1 VARQSMTLGEPT
13 SSRGSNLGCAVRALL
28 LLLGLLVLVLL
39 GLMLF
44 RAGGEPE
51 VSIEPERPGIGAR
64 TPVAVHLKSGS
75 RGLGPVRVE
84 LVQGERVELLGEE
97 RFDPEPAW
105 KLWGGG
111 EEETTL
117 DLEVGRETVEGLQQ
131 GDATLR
137 VTAERPGAWLR
148 NPDPVVE
155 EVTLP
160 VRLTPPAL
168 GVRSDKHYVTQGGAE
183 LVVYTVGEGAERSGV
198 QAGDHWFPGYPLPG
212 GADNERFALFAIP
225 YDMADGGNVKLVA
238 EDVVGNRAEASF
250 LDRFQPRPPLEG
262 RIELSEPF
270 MSRVVPEIIS
280 NTPGFPDQG
289 GLLENYLYING
300 EMREKN
306 RARVAQLASGTQ
318 EEFLWTERFLP
329 MPNAAVMA
337 GFATHREYF
346 LDGRK
351 VDEAF
356 HLGYDL
362 ASTQR
367 DVIPA
372 ANSGVVVVAEYF
384 GIYGNA
390 VVIDHGYG
398 LMSLYGHLSSIGVE
412 EGDRVERG
420 QEIGRTGQTGLAGGD
435 HLHYG
440 MFLHGQAVEPKEWWD
455 SHWLQD
461 RISRKLGAAWE
472 FEG

>member
-1 VARQSMTLGEPT
+1 MTLGEPT

-28 LLLGLLVLVLL
+28 LLLGLLVVVLL

-64 TPVAVHLKSGS
+64 TPVAVRLKGGS

-84 LVQGERVELLGEE
+84 LVQGERVVLLGEE
-97 RFDPEPAW
+97 QFDPQPAW

-148 NPDPVVE
+148 SPDPVVE

-168 GVRSDKHYVTQGGAE
+168 GVRSDKHYVAQGGAE
-183 LVVYTVGEGAERSGV
+183 LVVYTVGESEVRSGV
-198 QAGDHWFPGYPLPG
+198 QAGEHWFPGYPLPG
-212 GADNERFALFAIP
+212 GANNERFALFAIP

-238 EDVVGNRAEASF
+238 EDEVGNRAEAAF

-262 RIELSEPF
+262 RIELSESF

-300 EMREKN
+300 ELRERN
-306 RARVAQLASGTQ
+306 RARVAQLADGTQ

-346 LDGRK
+346 LDGEK

>member
-1 VARQSMTLGEPT
+1 MTLGEDSP
-13 SSRGSNLGCAVRALL
+13 RGSNLGCAVRALL

-39 GLMLF
+39 VLMLF

-64 TPVAVHLKSGS
+64 TPVLVRLEPGS

-84 LVQGERVELLGEE
+84 LQQGERVVVLHEE
-97 RFDPEPAW
+97 DYRPSPAW

-111 EEETTL
+111 GGEATIE
-117 DLEVGRETVEGLQQ
+117 LEVGRETVENLTQ

-137 VTAERPGAWLR
+137 VVAERPGAWLR
-148 NPDPVVE
+148 SPDPAVE

-168 GVRSDKHYVTQGGAE
+168 GVQSDKHYVTQGGAE
-183 LVVYTVGEGAERSGV
+183 VVVYSVGDSAVRSGV
-198 QAGDHWFPGYPLPG
+198 VAGDEWFPGYPLPG
-212 GADNERFALFAIP
+212 GSGTQRFAFFAVP
-225 YDMADGGNVKLVA
+225 YDMSDGGRVKLIA
-238 EDVVGNRAEASF
+238 EDEVGNRAEVTF
-250 LDRFQPRPPLEG
+250 IDRFVPRAPLQGE
-262 RIELSEPF
+262 IELSEQF

-300 EMREKN
+300 ELREKN
-306 RARVAQLASGTQ
+306 RARIDELAKRTQ
-318 EEFLWTERFLP
+318 KEFLWTRPFLP

-337 GFATHREYF
+337 GFATHRDYF
-346 LDGRK
+346 LDGEK

-367 DVIPA
+367 DTIPA
-372 ANSGVVVVAEYF
+372 ANSGVVMVAEFF

-398 LMSLYGHLSSIGVE
+398 LMSLYGHLSSIAVE

-420 QEIGRTGQTGLAGGD
+420 QSVGRTGQTGLAGGD
-435 HLHYG
+435 HLHFG
-440 MFLHGQAVEPKEWWD
+440 LFLHGQAVEPKEWWD
-455 SHWLQD
+455 AHWLQD
-461 RISRKLGAAWE
+461 RVSRKLGEAWKY
-472 FEG
+472 EGR